1 MEAGVD
7 SAVIP
12 IVGRHAQLARFWRG
26 GLAMILIDGG
36 HSLEAALTDYR
47 AWAGHLRP
55 GGILAIHDVFADPAE
70 GGLAPFTIWQL
81 ASQSGLFEPLGAEGS
96 LRGLM
101 RSTA

>member
-12 IVGRHAQLARFWRG
+12 IVAASAHLLDSGVAG
-26 GLAMILIDGG
+26 AMVFIDGG

-55 GGILAIHDVFADPAE
+55 GGILAIHDVFADPVR
-70 GGLAPFTIWQL
+70 GLAPFTIWQL

-96 LRGLM
+96 LRGLI
-101 RSTA
+101 RVTA